1 MHVLA
6 TRPIGKNGGIQ
17 HLTTASAFPCIERAD
32 EIVEFLGKHA
42 ALAAWTLHNIP
53 PHSEIAVTSVYECLH
68 HVCQFQQR
76 IGATIVV
83 MRYYY
88 FISNS

>member
-1 MHVLA
+1 MHVVA

-42 ALAAWTLHNIP
+42 APAAWTLHNIP
-53 PHSEIAVTSVYECLH
+53 PHSVIAVVSVPMSVYIMH
-68 HVCQFQQR
+68 ANSSSASVQQL
-76 IGATIVV
+76 
-83 MRYYY
+83 
-88 FISNS
+88 SL

>member
-1 MHVLA
+1 MHIDA
-6 TRPIGKNGGIQ
+6 TRTIGKNGGIQ

-53 PHSEIAVTSVYECLH
+53 PHSEIAVESLLRSVY
-68 HVCQFQQR
+68 
-76 IGATIVV
+76 IMYA
-83 MRYYY
+83 
-88 FISNS
+88 NSSSASG